1 MNKNLKIAL
10 LSGAGVLLL
19 VLLLKKPKVST
30 LPKTLTQEEKNVL
43 FEEALARYT
52 GGAAPSQ
59 EILENIK
66 KGVDAALLKIK
77 ELALEAEFEAYKAS
91 KTVINE
97 FDLPSTTS
105 EGGDVKDEPKLPTG
119 LPVQVDLST
128 IPQIASVP
136 VVVEN
141 TAYAEPTFQVATAP
155 TFSEGTSDSF
165 PKQTFV
171 PLDSLFPTKEDT
183 STILVKNTFQNEN
196 Y

>member
-19 VLLLKKPKVST
+19 VLLLKKPKVSS
-30 LPKTLTQEEKNVL
+30 LPKTITEEEKNVL

-59 EILENIK
+59 EILANIK

-128 IPQIASVP
+128 IPMVSGVP
-136 VVVEN
+136 VVVSEN
-141 TAYAEPTFQVATAP
+141 TFVNVPPSLFDE
-155 TFSEGTSDSF
+155 
-165 PKQTFV
+165 KTFV
-171 PLDSLFPTKEDT
+171 SLDNLFPTKEDT
-183 STILVKNTFQNEN
+183 STILVRNTSFEQN
-196 Y
+196 